1 MNLAYSRVKTLSTT
15 PRESV
20 TLAKMTDPMQEFNQ
34 AGLLLP
40 VDRTAPAVKV
50 VTVGKEGEPVR
61 EIYLELRFEDD
72 DFHYRN
78 ETDPVIVQ
86 TIDQVL
92 QQMSDD
98 ANGLLLLAY
107 KPLGP
112 EHNNI
117 QPAKVY
123 IGVNILLK
131 LDSMILHRIRGKD
144 RRGCYVKFGLA
155 IGLLALHE
163 LMTSGKAAQV
173 IDTTAGAAVDA
184 RSGSGG
190 GHGRKWIQQAIRH
203 PGRLHRAAARLHGL
217 NKHGNISRVGYARLK
232 RYVER
237 TPDSSDNRA
246 LALAHTLSRLRRRHH
261 SNAFLPANKQMA
273 QQAFGA
279 MPAVLDILSPEAQLQ
294 VFIQD
299 LGELARLPYYKQSR
313 RIISIL
319 QPVLTQPQLAVAL
332 VRAGFGEHIARWILN
347 LLMPKIE
354 LHVDNIDNIAGWL
367 PGHGVSVTT
376 AGGRPIGV
384 LIRLSGEQIV
394 HDLVRTVVADSEGR
408 NSFRILGVSMELLR
422 RTDFV
427 HFKSVL
433 NFSFP
438 FQTQILEPLNRGEKI
453 PERMTFLYS
462 DDRLLLSE

>member
-1 MNLAYSRVKTLSTT
+1 
-15 PRESV
+15 
-20 TLAKMTDPMQEFNQ
+20 MTDPMQEFNQ

-50 VTVGKEGEPVR
+50 VAVGKAGETVR
-61 EIYLELRFEDD
+61 EVYLELRFEDD

-86 TIDQVL
+86 TIDEVL
-92 QQMSDD
+92 QRMSDD
-98 ANGLLLLAY
+98 ASGLLLLAY

-112 EHNNI
+112 EQNNV
-117 QPAKVY
+117 QPAKLY

-155 IGLLALHE
+155 IGLLTLHE

-173 IDTTAGAAVDA
+173 MPATADASVDA
-184 RSGSGG
+184 RSSG
-190 GHGRKWIQQAIRH
+190 GHGRKWIQQAIHH

-237 TPDSSDNRA
+237 TPDPSDNRA

-261 SNAFLPANKQMA
+261 SNAPLPSA

-313 RIISIL
+313 RIISVL

-332 VRAGFGEHIARWILN
+332 VQAGFGEHIARWILN
-347 LLMPKIE
+347 LLIPKIE
-354 LHVDNIDNIAGWL
+354 LHVDNINDIAGWS

-376 AGGRPIGV
+376 AGGRPIGMV
-384 LIRLSGEQIV
+384 LRLSGEQIV
-394 HDLVRTVVADSEGR
+394 HDLVRAVVADSEGKE
-408 NSFRILGVSMELLR
+408 SFKMLGVSMELLR
-422 RTDFV
+422 RTDFA

-438 FQTQILEPLNRGEKI
+438 LQTQILEPLTRGQKI